1 MRLKSLVIGVVAVFV
16 PVAAYAQAPGDD
28 PLSMQNDDGQ
38 WVLPGKNYAATRF
51 SSLNKIT
58 PENVG
63 KLKVAWSLSTGT
75 NQGHEGA
82 PLVVGSTMYVHSSY
96 PNHVYAIDLTK
107 EGGAVKWHYVPKQD
121 ARAVPVACCDLVHRG
136 LNYSHGKI
144 LMTTLDAQIIALD
157 ANTGKEVWKVK
168 NGDPTKGETITTA
181 GLVVKDKF
189 IVGISGGEFGVRGHV
204 TAYDIKDGKRI
215 WRAYSTGP
223 DEELMLSPDFNKANP
238 QYGQKGMGT
247 STWQGDAW
255 KRGGGTTWGWYSYD
269 PALNLFYYSTGNPGT
284 WNPDQRLGDN
294 H

>member
-157 ANTGKEVWKVK
+157 ANTGKEI
-168 NGDPTKGETITTA
+168 G
-181 GLVVKDKF
+181 
-189 IVGISGGEFGVRGHV
+189 
-204 TAYDIKDGKRI
+204 
-215 WRAYSTGP
+215 RASCR
-223 DEELMLSPDFNKANP
+223 E
-238 QYGQKGMGT
+238 
-247 STWQGDAW
+247 
-255 KRGGGTTWGWYSYD
+255 RV
-269 PALNLFYYSTGNPGT
+269 
-284 WNPDQRLGDN
+284 
-294 H
+294 